1 MKPRSVFLFAILAA
15 YTLLHVHP
23 LTSAET
29 KSKPASQAKPTGK
42 QTASQLLADA
52 KKALA
57 YTVKAAR
64 AGGKELSADN
74 PDAKPFLLSLQKISK
89 ALDSAEQALAA
100 KDPEF
105 FKAIGHAQSGVSQMQ
120 VAWDLTKSN
129 NANVIKGGTALGGAV
144 TALHSDYG
152 PMAERKARGGGLT
165 DTEKENFEKIKSGQ
179 SAFRKQLSHLFAQN
193 KKDPALEM
201 GLRKLAKRSLEI
213 EKAPNTVAGYAGAM
227 DLLSSIS
234 GLLHGYTYYA
244 PPSERKSWSGL
255 TKSTSSWSSY
265 YFSTDSTYDWSYM
278 ETPVE
283 VYDSYDTEISD
294 EEVTSEENFVED
306 TSFEMSE
313 QEETEV
319 ADESDEIPQE
329 EVADNEMESE
339 QESVDE
345 SEDTS
350 DMGAEDEGDE
360 ASSDEMGDDGG
371 GDDGGGDD
379 GGGDDGGG
387 DDGGGD
393 E

>member
-1 MKPRSVFLFAILAA
+1 MKPRPVFLVAILAA

-29 KSKPASQAKPTGK
+29 KSKSSTQPKPTGQ
-42 QTASQLLADA
+42 QTAAQLLADA

-64 AGGKELSADN
+64 ADGQELSATN
-74 PDAKPFLLSLQKISK
+74 PDAKPFLLALQKVSK
-89 ALDSAEQALAA
+89 SLDDAQKSLAA

-105 FKAIGHAQSGVSQMQ
+105 FKAIGHADSGVSQMQ
-120 VAWDLTKSN
+120 ATWDLTKSN
-129 NANVIKGGTALGGAV
+129 NADVIKGGRALSGAV
-144 TALHSDYG
+144 DALHSEYG
-152 PMAERKARGGGLT
+152 PMAERKIKGGALT
-165 DTEKENFEKIKSGQ
+165 DSEKQNFTKIKSAQ
-179 SAFRKQLSHLFAQN
+179 PTFRKELGRLYAQS
-193 KKDPALEM
+193 KKEPALEL
-201 GLRKLAKRSLEI
+201 GLRKLSKRSMEI
-213 EKAPNTVAGYAGAM
+213 EKAPDTVAGYAGAM
-227 DLLSSIS
+227 DLMSSLS
-234 GLLHGYTYYA
+234 GLLHGYSYYA
-244 PPSERKSWSGL
+244 PPSKRKSWGAL

-265 YFSTDSTYDWSYM
+265 AYSSDSGYNWSYT
-278 ETPVE
+278 ETPVD
-283 VYDSYDTEISD
+283 VYDSYDTDISD
-294 EEVTSEENFVED
+294 EEVTAEENFVEE
-306 TSFEMSE
+306 TSFEMTE

-319 ADESDEIPQE
+319 AEESDEIPQE
-329 EVADNEMESE
+329 EVNDNEMESE

-387 DDGGGD
+387 D